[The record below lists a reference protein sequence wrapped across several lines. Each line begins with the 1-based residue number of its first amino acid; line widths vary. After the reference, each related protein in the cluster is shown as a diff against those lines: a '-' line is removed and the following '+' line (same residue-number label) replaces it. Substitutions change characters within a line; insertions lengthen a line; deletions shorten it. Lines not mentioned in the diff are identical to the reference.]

1 MKKRY
6 LKTTLALAVMSA
18 GLAAVPAQAVQI
30 NFTGG
35 SNLLNLETVTGDD
48 TIGDTWQ
55 THNDVLL
62 GNSNF
67 AMADFNAA
75 PQPFNPGSFSNG
87 LGTFATAFQLTVNKS
102 QAPTG
107 FQGISLVPGGTGLV
121 NNFTVMSDVGNPATW
136 TTWNI
141 TYNLPDANGFFQ
153 QILFTAPGG
162 TMLSQGT
169 NFAVNVNI
177 AGIFTNDSGWAASWD
192 DRGVAV
198 IPEPE
203 TYALMLAGLGLL
215 GFYSRRRKQNT
226 A

>member
-1 MKKRY
+1 MTNMKKRY

-35 SNLLNLETVTGDD
+35 RNPLNLETGTGD
-48 TIGDTWQ
+48 
-55 THNDVLL
+55 
-62 GNSNF
+62 
-67 AMADFNAA
+67 
-75 PQPFNPGSFSNG
+75 
-87 LGTFATAFQLTVNKS
+87 
-102 QAPTG
+102 
-107 FQGISLVPGGTGLV
+107 
-121 NNFTVMSDVGNPATW
+121 PATW

-177 AGIFTNDSGWAASWD
+177 AGIFTNDS
-192 DRGVAV
+192 
-198 IPEPE
+198 
-203 TYALMLAGLGLL
+203 
-215 GFYSRRRKQNT
+215 
-226 A
+226 